1 MAWNEKEPDIWDIFG
16 QMNTKTKYVSM
27 EEVMQEEA
35 LCKQLQN
42 AQRKQRKQ
50 EQKERA
56 VAIGM
61 LIIALLLCLPICLY
75 YLKRKAE
82 TLVGFFHALREDPVF
97 IVGMT
102 AVLLP
107 VTCILYAFIRRI
119 GKKKHAHLLELCIG
133 LAGLLIGI
141 GYILMQEWTKS
152 S

>member
-1 MAWNEKEPDIWDIFG
+1 MARNKKEPDIWAIFG
-16 QMNTKTKYVSM
+16 QPDTKAKYISM
-27 EEVMQEEA
+27 EKVMQEEA

-42 AQRKQRKQ
+42 AQRKQGKQ
-50 EQKERA
+50 ERKERA
-56 VAIGM
+56 IAIGI
-61 LIIALLLCLPICLY
+61 LVIALLLCLPICLY

-119 GKKKHAHLLELCIG
+119 GKKKHTHLLEFCIV